1 MQFTKMHGVGNDYVY
16 INCFNETIADP
27 AALAPKISDRHFGVG
42 GDGLVLILPSAVAAA
57 RMRMFNTDGSE
68 AEMCGNAIR
77 CVAKFL
83 YDYRFVTG
91 EAFQI
96 ETLAGLKSV
105 SVNVQNGV
113 AQTVRVDMGEP
124 ILETKLVPVQV
135 AALIAIDRP
144 IEVNHHVYHFTAISM
159 GNPHCVIFVPQ
170 ITEEMVVGDGPLLER
185 HPLFP
190 QKTNV
195 EFVTVATENTLL
207 MRVWERGSGETL
219 ACGTGACAAAVAAA
233 LNRLTS
239 RKVRVNLKGGTLLVE
254 WDEVTNHV
262 LMTGPA
268 VEVFH
273 GEWLL

>member
-124 ILETKLVPVQV
+124 IL
-135 AALIAIDRP
+135 
-144 IEVNHHVYHFTAISM
+144 
-159 GNPHCVIFVPQ
+159 
-170 ITEEMVVGDGPLLER
+170 
-185 HPLFP
+185 
-190 QKTNV
+190 
-195 EFVTVATENTLL
+195 
-207 MRVWERGSGETL
+207 
-219 ACGTGACAAAVAAA
+219 
-233 LNRLTS
+233 
-239 RKVRVNLKGGTLLVE
+239 
-254 WDEVTNHV
+254 
-262 LMTGPA
+262 
-268 VEVFH
+268 
-273 GEWLL
+273 